1 MRLKN
6 SILIFLAGAMM
17 SLLAT
22 SCLKNDIPFPVI
34 EAEFLSLTV
43 DGQSAPA
50 TIDATNRV
58 VTIHLSEQVDIK
70 RVNITDYKVTEDA
83 VLSGEIMGLIDLS
96 RDCIVTLSI
105 YQDYKWRITADQPIE
120 RYFTVEGQVGET
132 VIDEQARRMVVM
144 VPKNMGI
151 SAVKIKTLKIGPADV
166 TTMEPDLTGQT
177 VDFTQ
182 ARRIQVKY
190 HDQEKQWTLYAKTTD
205 VAVDVS
211 RVDAW
216 TNVIW
221 AYGTAQEGKD
231 NGFEYRKAGDEE
243 WTRVPEAWLTVNGGS
258 FSACIRHLAAQTA
271 YEVRGYSDDAY
282 SAVTTVT
289 TEGTQTLPNM
299 DFEDWWL
306 DGKVWCPWAEGGTST
321 WDTGNKG
328 ATTLGDSNSV
338 PTTETCDGKP
348 GRAAL
353 LQTKFVGIAA
363 VGKLA
368 AGNLFTGRY
377 VKTDGTNGILS
388 FGRPFTGRPTRL
400 RGFMKYTTSTIAYSN
415 TDHAYLKGQP
425 DTAVVYIALAD
436 WAQPYE
442 IRTNPK
448 NQQLFSPNLPGIIAY
463 GEMKWGQN
471 VDNFTEFDIPLKYN
485 ATNKVPTHILIVC
498 TASKYG
504 DFFTGGASS
513 TLVVDN
519 FALEWDY
526 E

>member
-243 WTRVPEAWLTVNGGS
+243 WTACPKRGS
-258 FSACIRHLAAQTA
+258 R
-271 YEVRGYSDDAY
+271 
-282 SAVTTVT
+282 
-289 TEGTQTLPNM
+289 
-299 DFEDWWL
+299 
-306 DGKVWCPWAEGGTST
+306 
-321 WDTGNKG
+321 
-328 ATTLGDSNSV
+328 
-338 PTTETCDGKP
+338 
-348 GRAAL
+348 
-353 LQTKFVGIAA
+353 
-363 VGKLA
+363 
-368 AGNLFTGRY
+368 
-377 VKTDGTNGILS
+377 
-388 FGRPFTGRPTRL
+388 
-400 RGFMKYTTSTIAYSN
+400 
-415 TDHAYLKGQP
+415 
-425 DTAVVYIALAD
+425 
-436 WAQPYE
+436 
-442 IRTNPK
+442 
-448 NQQLFSPNLPGIIAY
+448 
-463 GEMKWGQN
+463 
-471 VDNFTEFDIPLKYN
+471 
-485 ATNKVPTHILIVC
+485 
-498 TASKYG
+498 
-504 DFFTGGASS
+504 
-513 TLVVDN
+513 
-519 FALEWDY
+519 
-526 E
+526 